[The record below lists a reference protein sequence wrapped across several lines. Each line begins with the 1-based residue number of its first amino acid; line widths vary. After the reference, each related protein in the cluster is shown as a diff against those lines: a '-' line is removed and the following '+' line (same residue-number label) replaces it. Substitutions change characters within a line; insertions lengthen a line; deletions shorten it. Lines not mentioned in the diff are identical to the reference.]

1 MTPPPYDGAPA
12 PEAPA
17 PEAPAPEAPGRIARA
32 AWTGAVLLALLIGSL
47 LLGQLV
53 ESGSRPLV
61 HNRMLPWILTRGLGL
76 ASYAALTA
84 LVLTGIWL
92 RHPWRTRVR
101 SPHPETLLR
110 VHVTLAAAMVTLL
123 AGHLT
128 ATALDH
134 LAGVGWIGVFVPWAS
149 TYRPTA
155 VTLGTVS
162 FYLVVLVTVTAALA
176 GSIGRRIWL
185 PVHSLA
191 VLVFCSSL
199 AHALLSGSDSHRL
212 RWLYAGTG
220 ALVALVQVSRWLAA
234 GDATDRVPVP
244 R

>member
-1 MTPPPYDGAPA
+1 VRQAVDDAEPDAPS
-12 PEAPA
+12 
-17 PEAPAPEAPGRIARA
+17 RA
-32 AWTGAVLLALLIGSL
+32 AAAGWTGLVLLALLVASVL
-47 LLGQLV
+47 AGQLV
-53 ESGSRPLV
+53 ETGARPLT
-61 HNRMLPWILTRGLGL
+61 HDRMLPWILTRGLGL

-92 RHPWRTRVR
+92 RHPWRTRVP

-134 LAGVGWIGVFVPWAS
+134 YAGVGWVGIVVPWAS

-155 VTLGTVS
+155 ITLGTVS
-162 FYLVVLVTVTAALA
+162 LYLVLLVTVTAALA
-176 GSIGRRIWL
+176 GSLGRRVWL
-185 PVHSLA
+185 PIHALA

-199 AHALLSGSDSHRL
+199 VHALLAGSDSHRL
-212 RWLYAGTG
+212 RWLYAVTG
-220 ALVALVQVSRWLAA
+220 ALVALAQLSRWLA
-234 GDATDRVPVP
+234 GSDATDRVPVA

>member
-1 MTPPPYDGAPA
+1 
-12 PEAPA
+12 
-17 PEAPAPEAPGRIARA
+17 
-32 AWTGAVLLALLIGSL
+32 
-47 LLGQLV
+47 
-53 ESGSRPLV
+53 
-61 HNRMLPWILTRGLGL
+61 MLPWILTRGLGL

-84 LVLTGIWL
+84 LVSPASGCAI
-92 RHPWRTRVR
+92 RGGPASR

-134 LAGVGWIGVFVPWAS
+134 YAGVGWVGVFVPWAS

-162 FYLVVLVTVTAALA
+162 LYLVLLAASPPPWPARSA
-176 GSIGRRIWL
+176 GGCGSPSTPWR
-185 PVHSLA
+185 S
-191 VLVFCSSL
+191 LVFCSSL
-199 AHALLSGSDSHRL
+199 VHALLAGSDSHRL
-212 RWLYAGTG
+212 RWLYAVTG
-220 ALVALVQVSRWLAA
+220 ALVALAQVSRWLA
-234 GDATDRVPVP
+234 GSDATDRVPVA